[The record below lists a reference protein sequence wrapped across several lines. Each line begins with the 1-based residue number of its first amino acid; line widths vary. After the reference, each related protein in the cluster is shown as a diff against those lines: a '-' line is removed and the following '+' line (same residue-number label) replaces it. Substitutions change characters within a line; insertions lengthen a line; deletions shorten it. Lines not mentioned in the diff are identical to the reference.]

1 MKKMSKAK
9 ITKIFEVVLKLAFT
23 AVVADLFYIIARVL
37 APAVDVGD
45 ALFVHAVPDMLCH
58 MLLSVAVIA
67 AFMAAM
73 TYIIREGDDT

>member
-1 MKKMSKAK
+1 
-9 ITKIFEVVLKLAFT
+9 
-23 AVVADLFYIIARVL
+23 
-37 APAVDVGD
+37 VDVGD